1 MHDSGVDSLIDG
13 VLGGGS
19 ATATSTATSTAT
31 ATIVDAPADTI
42 VDTPRKPIAWPP
54 KPGERKSAPEKSARK
69 KGLAGVFDR
78 MKPRST
84 RDGHWTY
91 NGLRPKT
98 RVFAIALVVA
108 ALVAAGIATMRALA
122 SSAASTFPGAMAA
135 EAPLQ
140 LNFPT
145 TAVLEKVYVQ
155 VGETVKIGQPLAAQQ
170 SNVLAAQ
177 LVADR
182 ITFASDEQRL
192 AQLLGPV
199 GKAMQ
204 VAAAQAYTK
213 AQQQAV
219 SSQQRGAQNVVD
231 DNAIIAAEQQN
242 LGGAEAELSAAQ
254 SEYNIKCSKGLGS
267 TDCASLSARVSGD
280 SARVSA
286 LQQEMAVTQ
295 SKLSTAQSTDKTLN
309 QLAGQLQA
317 TAQANK
323 AFFNAAALDDITH
336 TRDALAADQLKLT
349 ADLQAMQNTVLG
361 SPFNGKVLAIN
372 GLAGELV
379 GQSSAVHSS
388 SPGALPGTGGNSNGG
403 PSTIVTGTNQPGLIT
418 IEEVPGLEATA
429 QVPESSI
436 LSIKRGEAATITV
449 DGFSGRS
456 FAGHVMVVE
465 PQPVVVSGSTYYDVL
480 IVPNSGV
487 TWPASLLPGMTANIE
502 IGH

>member
-13 VLGGGS
+13 VLGGGG
-19 ATATSTATSTAT
+19 ATATTTATTTAT

-42 VDTPRKPIAWPP
+42 VDTPRKPISWPP
-54 KPGERKSAPEKSARK
+54 KPGERKSVPEKSVRK
-69 KGLAGVFDR
+69 KGLAGLFER
-78 MKPRST
+78 MKPKST
-84 RDGHWTY
+84 RDGHWNY

-98 RVFAIALVVA
+98 RVLAISLVVA
-108 ALVAAGIATMRALA
+108 ALIGAGIATMRALA

-140 LNFPT
+140 LNFST
-145 TAVLEKVYVQ
+145 SAVLEKVYVS
-155 VGETVKIGQPLAAQQ
+155 VGQTVKIGQPLAAEQ

-192 AQLLGPV
+192 AQLLGNV

-204 VAAAQAYTK
+204 VTAAQAYAK
-213 AQQQAV
+213 ANQQAV
-219 SSQQRGAQNVVD
+219 SSQQRGAQNIVD
-231 DNAIIAAEQQN
+231 DNAILAAEQQN

-254 SEYNIKCSKGLGS
+254 AEYNTKCSKGLGS

-280 SARVSA
+280 TSRVSA
-286 LQQEMAVTQ
+286 IQQEMSVTQ
-295 SKLSTAQSTDKTLN
+295 SKLTAAQSTDKMLN
-309 QLAGQLQA
+309 QLSTQLQA

-349 ADLQAMQNTVLG
+349 SDLSAMQSSVMT
-361 SPFNGKVLAIN
+361 SPVNGKVLAI
-372 GLAGELV
+372 GSLV
-379 GQSSAVHSS
+379 GENVGPTSGSHSSA
-388 SPGALPGTGGNSNGG
+388 PGALPGSQGNGG
-403 PSTIVTGTNQPGLIT
+403 PSTVGTGTTTPGLIT
-418 IEEVPGLEATA
+418 IEEVPGLDATA

-449 DGFSGRS
+449 DGYNGQSI
-456 FAGHVMVVE
+456 AGHVTLVE
-465 PQPVVVSGSTYYDVL
+465 PQPVLVSGSTYYDVL
-480 IVPNSGV
+480 IVPNSGT
-487 TWPASLLPGMTANIE
+487 TWPATLLPGMTANIV